1 MLIHIETNLIIANP
15 DVMKEYATLVKN
27 SDIKDHFLTIILEE
41 HKEGKKQIEQLFGES
56 LENRRFNQLE
66 NLNKREHELRI
77 LHHLQV
83 KYIKEWR
90 VLKEEE
96 PERAEKIL
104 TKLLSLINSISSGLK
119 STG

>member
-1 MLIHIETNLIIANP
+1 MTPGGAQE
-15 DVMKEYATLVKN
+15 M
-27 SDIKDHFLTIILEE
+27 TIINESGIYSLV
-41 HKEGKKQIEQLFGES
+41 FGS
-56 LENRRFNQLE
+56 KLPTAK